1 MINGENSKF
10 WRKLHKKCNK
20 NDYSGYPGSKQT
32 ANGKFISWPEEIL
45 PTFLFT
51 GVEDEIQTSPKYI
64 QGAYQESRSSPEQF
78 ENNERHQNNQNY
90 EQSMDEV
97 TYDDLR
103 PDRFDNNHPDT
114 IDFRIPSHNELQK
127 KYKTV
132 STSAS
137 ELVEDVIGKLEA
149 FHEKN

>member
-1 MINGENSKF
+1 LKF
-10 WRKLHKKCNK
+10 LNPFCL
-20 NDYSGYPGSKQT
+20 
-32 ANGKFISWPEEIL
+32 I
-45 PTFLFT
+45 T
-51 GVEDEIQTSPKYI
+51 GVEDEIHTSPNYNI
-64 QGAYQESRSSPEQF
+64 QESRSNPEQEYDQRRQNRHYNYQNADED
-78 ENNERHQNNQNY
+78 EN
-90 EQSMDEV
+90 SDEV

-137 ELVEDVIGKLEA
+137 ELVENVIGK
-149 FHEKN
+149 

>member
-1 MINGENSKF
+1 MKLLNSF
-10 WRKLHKKCNK
+10 F
-20 NDYSGYPGSKQT
+20 
-32 ANGKFISWPEEIL
+32 FI
-45 PTFLFT
+45 T
-51 GVEDEIQTSPKYI
+51 GVEDEIHTSPNYNI
-64 QGAYQESRSSPEQF
+64 QGGTYQESRSNPEQ
-78 ENNERHQNNQNY
+78 EY
-90 EQSMDEV
+90 EQRRQNRHYYRNNNPDEDENYDEV

-137 ELVEDVIGKLEA
+137 ELVEDVIGK
-149 FHEKN
+149 

>member
-1 MINGENSKF
+1 MKPFFGFRVDMRSVIRSIVLKIQHFE
-10 WRKLHKKCNK
+10 
-20 NDYSGYPGSKQT
+20 T
-32 ANGKFISWPEEIL
+32 TEFIFFI
-45 PTFLFT
+45 T
-51 GVEDEIQTSPKYI
+51 GVEDEIHTSPNYNI
-64 QGAYQESRSSPEQF
+64 QGGTYQESRSNPEQ
-78 ENNERHQNNQNY
+78 EYEQHRQNRHYNYQNNDNNPDEDENY
-90 EQSMDEV
+90 DEV

-137 ELVEDVIGKLEA
+137 EVVEDVIGK
-149 FHEKN
+149 